1 MTAPAQSAES
11 ATPKVPPRPAKLP
24 RGRPRA
30 HRLSAED
37 GIAYLEQVAAEQG
50 AEQTASCARA
60 SSETSPPDP
69 TAPAKRPRGRPRKA
83 RPVTPLSTAGSGTQ
97 PASAPAAIPIP
108 SITPERLAHLTDLV
122 DRVDASEMLLS
133 FMSYCWRR
141 PHEPL
146 LPGPHTRAI
155 AARIDKA
162 VEDYAAGR
170 STYLEIVVPFRHGK
184 ALAVDTPI
192 PTPSGWS
199 AMGHLRPG
207 DLVYGMDGKP
217 TRVLAVSP
225 VWRDR
230 PVYSV
235 SVDAGRDAIIADAD
249 HVWMAKLDRRQA
261 TWSLYDTAAMA
272 RPRRFTCPVPMTP
285 VLDGA
290 EASLPIPPYTLGYW
304 LGDGSSQRGSITC
317 GDDDRNFIR
326 GQIEADGFKT
336 RMQSDGKSFGVLGL
350 QRPLRLAGLILN
362 KHIPAAYLRASK
374 ADRISLLQ
382 GLMDSDGEVGGPK
395 KRPGRSSAMS
405 GGQATFSNTNRRLAE
420 GVLELVRTLGVKAS
434 LTESRAMLYGI
445 DCGAQ
450 YKVSFY
456 LKDCARLPRKRERTR
471 DATRFFVHSVRV
483 TPAGTADTVCIQV
496 EAADGMFLA
505 GRSMVPTH
513 NSDLAS
519 RYLPAWFLGRFPDAE
534 VMSTAYAADLSQGFS
549 RDVKSIINDERY
561 ANVFPGVSL
570 DTGTNNASERR
581 IAGRAGRL
589 YAVGRGGAATGR
601 GCSLLVVDDMIKNRE
616 EADSAVVRE
625 AAWRSL
631 TDDFMTRLAPVHIV
645 LVVNTRWH
653 VDDICGR
660 IHERTDPKG
669 EHYDAAFPSFER
681 LHYSARVEGGGYLH
695 EARFGRSWYEA
706 QYATLGP
713 YGSAALLDGEP
724 VVRGGNFIQTDGI
737 QWVEEFPAGVA
748 WVRCWD
754 LASTEKEV
762 AKSDPDWTVGAR
774 VAVDVDEA
782 GAETLCVDDVV
793 MIRAEASR
801 RNALIKATARRDA
814 AHGVPQWI
822 EAVAGYKDSY
832 TTLRDALAGVAV
844 VSRITLSG
852 DKVVRAGRIEP
863 HFAAGRVMM
872 RRGAP
877 WKGEVVKQLQDFP
890 SGRHDD
896 VVDAISSGYVAAV
909 ERAKRLKGLGVGV
922 GRGAR

>member
-1 MTAPAQSAES
+1 MTAPAQIAES

-30 HRLSAED
+30 HRLSAEQ
-37 GIAYLEQVAAEQG
+37 GIAYLEQVAAEQS
-50 AEQTASCARA
+50 AAHAASCARA
-60 SSETSPPDP
+60 SAETAPSDP

-83 RPVTPLSTAGSGTQ
+83 RPVTPISTAGAGTQ
-97 PASAPAAIPIP
+97 PAPAPAPSPAVIPIP

-133 FMSYCWRR
+133 FMRYCWRR

-146 LPGPHTRAI
+146 LPGPHTIAI
-155 AARIDKA
+155 AKRIDKA
-162 VEDYAAGR
+162 VEDYAAGK

-184 ALAVDTPI
+184 
-192 PTPSGWS
+192 
-199 AMGHLRPG
+199 
-207 DLVYGMDGKP
+207 
-217 TRVLAVSP
+217 
-225 VWRDR
+225 
-230 PVYSV
+230 
-235 SVDAGRDAIIADAD
+235 
-249 HVWMAKLDRRQA
+249 
-261 TWSLYDTAAMA
+261 
-272 RPRRFTCPVPMTP
+272 
-285 VLDGA
+285 
-290 EASLPIPPYTLGYW
+290 
-304 LGDGSSQRGSITC
+304 
-317 GDDDRNFIR
+317 
-326 GQIEADGFKT
+326 
-336 RMQSDGKSFGVLGL
+336 
-350 QRPLRLAGLILN
+350 
-362 KHIPAAYLRASK
+362 
-374 ADRISLLQ
+374 
-382 GLMDSDGEVGGPK
+382 
-395 KRPGRSSAMS
+395 
-405 GGQATFSNTNRRLAE
+405 
-420 GVLELVRTLGVKAS
+420 
-434 LTESRAMLYGI
+434 
-445 DCGAQ
+445 
-450 YKVSFY
+450 
-456 LKDCARLPRKRERTR
+456 
-471 DATRFFVHSVRV
+471 
-483 TPAGTADTVCIQV
+483 
-496 EAADGMFLA
+496 
-505 GRSMVPTH
+505 
-513 NSDLAS
+513 SDLAS

-561 ANVFPGVSL
+561 SKVFPGVEL

-589 YAVGRGGAATGR
+589 YAVGRGGAAAGR
-601 GCSLLVVDDMIKNRE
+601 GCSLLIVDDMIKNRE

-645 LVVNTRWH
+645 LIVNTRWH

-724 VVRGGNFIQTDGI
+724 VVRGGNFLQTDRI
-737 QWVEEFPAGVA
+737 QWVDEFPAGLA

-774 VAVDVDEA
+774 VAVAVDEA

-844 VSRITLSG
+844 VSRITLAG

-877 WKGEVVKQLQDFP
+877 WKAEVVKQLQDFP